1 MCSIFANEQIN
12 HIKWRYHKEI
22 IKLNI
27 LTDEKDRIYFSS
39 NHLRDV
45 YGCMWKSFLIHG
57 SKRLMY

>member
-22 IKLNI
+22 IKL
-27 LTDEKDRIYFSS
+27 DEKDRIYFSS

-57 SKRLMY
+57 SKR

>member
-45 YGCMWKSFLIHG
+45 WLHVEVVPHPRK
-57 SKRLMY
+57 